1 MLTRLAF
8 TVVFAFFA
16 LISQVNMKYIA
27 LQNPRLL
34 DLVNPKDIPTLF
46 MLLVRA
52 GIPAAISLCLTII
65 GYTKFGFLQLM
76 IMQAFFYPLAF
87 LVDHYLFKEIWSVRM
102 FLSSILISIGVL
114 LAIKK

>member
-1 MLTRLAF
+1 
-8 TVVFAFFA
+8 
-16 LISQVNMKYIA
+16 MKYIA

-34 DLVNPKDIPTLF
+34 DLLNPRDISTVFILLF
-46 MLLVRA
+46 RA

-87 LVDHYLFKEIWSVRM
+87 LVDHFLFKEIWSTRM
-102 FLSSILISIGVL
+102 FLSSILITMGVL